1 MIKNNKGFTLL
12 FASLIVSL
20 ILSIGLAIARISL
33 SQIILS
39 SAGKESQKAFYNAD
53 SGIECALYYEYNERR
68 PDDTPYF
75 ATSTISAPLGGLAC
89 AGMNAVNISTEK
101 KSGSAT
107 TTTSFSINPPT
118 YSEPTGSYTC
128 NVNNQSFDVKVSKT
142 PNVEYSGAVNVLIE
156 ARGYN
161 TCDKTNP
168 KRVER
173 GLYTRLID

>member
-53 SGIECALYYEYNERR
+53 SGIECALYYEYNEQRV
-68 PDDTPYF
+68 DGTPYF
-75 ATSTISAPLGGLAC
+75 ATSTISAPPPGLAC
-89 AGMNAVNISTEK
+89 AGMNAVNISTDIA
-101 KSGSAT
+101 SGGAT

-118 YSEPTGSYTC
+118 YSYPAGPYIC
-128 NVNNQSFDVKVSKT
+128 DVNKQSFDVKVSKT
-142 PNVEYSGAVNVLIE
+142 PNVTYSGAVNVLIE

-173 GLYTRLID
+173 GLYTRFID